1 MRISDWSS
9 DVCSSDLDGLYAGKD
24 GNAIQIGGLGGAVTI
39 AGGIGI
45 GATGSVAAKSKDK
58 AATAIRIGSGATTP
72 EIRNAGKIEATTGGQ
87 EAGAVATAVLV
98 DAGGHVALIRHSGA
112 IPAKPGGAD
121 RKRGVEGRSG
131 SVGVDL
137 GGA

>member
-58 AATAIRIGSGATTP
+58 AATAIRIGSGAP
-72 EIRNAGKIEATTGGQ
+72 
-87 EAGAVATAVLV
+87 
-98 DAGGHVALIRHSGA
+98 
-112 IPAKPGGAD
+112 D
-121 RKRGVEGRSG
+121 RQSVVEGKRV
-131 SVGVDL
+131 SVRVVL
-137 GGA
+137 GGGRIIKKQNKQKHLVYNITRSRC